1 MKIAAFNAKKLGMKK
16 VNDEFV
22 MRYLVKILSRYSVVV
37 VLEVVDKDD
46 DAMNILL
53 DELNSNGHDYNK
65 ICSPELGRGTYKE
78 KFVCFYRENE
88 VTLVDQYQ
96 YEDDQAGDEDAF
108 AREPFILHFNCS
120 TAVVKDMVLIPVHT
134 KPQDAWKEL
143 DELHDVVEFIK
154 ERWGI
159 KNIII
164 LGDFNADGRY
174 LSKKEKKMIRICSP
188 CYHWLIDDD
197 VDTTASN
204 SNDHTYDRI
213 VVYGKTMLNGT
224 VPKSAKPFN
233 FQRAF
238 RLSPENQRPL
248 PCGGGAEDSEER
260 TSEEEFEERT
270 VLSRVQ
276 HSSQEKEWK
285 QMFKINCSQ
294 LSSVK

>member
-1 MKIAAFNAKKLGMKK
+1 MLIMTCCVDCFLQ
-16 VNDEFV
+16 
-22 MRYLVKILSRYSVVV
+22 ILSRYSVVV

-53 DELNSNGHDYNK
+53 DELNSNGTHTNSK
-65 ICSPELGRGTYKE
+65 TLLHLCVSIC
-78 KFVCFYRENE
+78 VRENE

-238 RLSPENQRPL
+238 RLSKKNALRISDHYPVEVELKTQKKGSILLLMNMGCTRFPQKQRAAL
-248 PCGGGAEDSEER
+248 
-260 TSEEEFEERT
+260 
-270 VLSRVQ
+270 
-276 HSSQEKEWK
+276 
-285 QMFKINCSQ
+285 
-294 LSSVK
+294 